1 MGARVGDFFYKEFF
15 WGGRE
20 GGWGGGARVSD
31 FFIFLY

>member
-1 MGARVGDFFYKEFF
+1 MIFFTKNFF